1 MRAGGRGRRATGWV
15 QEQDSKR
22 KIGICFPAHLLLLT
36 GWLEP
41 PAVAVGRIAGR
52 RAAAAAGQE
61 PGAWAAA
68 SGPNAPRS
76 LAVRALPQ
84 EADRAVARTHAAA
97 EV

>member
-1 MRAGGRGRRATGWV
+1 MRAGGRGRRATAWV

-22 KIGICFPAHLLLLT
+22 ETGTCFPVHLLLLA

-41 PAVAVGRIAGR
+41 PAVAAGRVSGR

-84 EADRAVARTHAAA
+84 EAGRAVARTHAAA

>member
-1 MRAGGRGRRATGWV
+1 MRAGGRGRRATAWV

-22 KIGICFPAHLLLLT
+22 KIGICFPAHLLLA

-41 PAVAVGRIAGR
+41 PAVTASRVAGR